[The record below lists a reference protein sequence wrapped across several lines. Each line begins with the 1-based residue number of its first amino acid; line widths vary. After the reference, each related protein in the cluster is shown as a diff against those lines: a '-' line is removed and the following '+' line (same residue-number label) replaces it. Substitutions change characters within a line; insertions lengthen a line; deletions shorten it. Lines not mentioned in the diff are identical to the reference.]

1 MHCVIALATEVMP
14 LLQAQDYS
22 LLRADGTA
30 ILQNMSFDVR
40 RGEIL
45 GVVGESG
52 SGKSQLL
59 LSLLGLAM
67 NGSRAT
73 GSCRFDATELVAASE
88 HAFRSLRGK
97 RMAMLFQDPLL
108 SWNPY
113 LTIGVQLCEV
123 LTVHR
128 GLRGEAATARAAAA
142 LSEVGLAETRSL
154 LRRYPHELSG
164 GMRQRAMLAMAV
176 LAEPQLLLADE
187 PTTAL
192 DATTQVAML
201 DLLAALCRE
210 RGMSIL
216 LVTHDLGV
224 VARIA
229 DRTLVMRAGRIVETA
244 PTADLLSHPVS
255 SYARELLAAA
265 QQLERAGGGA

>member
-1 MHCVIALATEVMP
+1 MATEAAQ
-14 LLQAQDYS
+14 LLQVRNYS
-22 LLRADGTA
+22 LLRADGTPV
-30 ILQNMSFDVR
+30 LEQLDFDLSR
-40 RGEIL
+40 SEIL

-67 NGSRAT
+67 PGARAS
-73 GSCRFDATELVAASE
+73 GSCRFDAVELVAAAE
-88 HAFRSLRGK
+88 PTLRALRG
-97 RMAMLFQDPLL
+97 RRISMLFQDPLL

-113 LTIGVQLCEV
+113 LRIGVQLTEV
-123 LTVHR
+123 LAVHR
-128 GLRGEAATARAAAA
+128 RLRGSEAETRAAEA
-142 LSEVGLAETRSL
+142 LTAVGLADARGL

-176 LAEPQLLLADE
+176 LTEPQLLLADE

-192 DATTQVAML
+192 DATSQIAIL
-201 DLLAALCRE
+201 DLLAGLRSS
-210 RGMSIL
+210 RGMSVL

-229 DRTLVMRAGRIVETA
+229 DRAMVMRAGRIVEQGEVGQ
-244 PTADLLSHPVS
+244 LLRQPASD
-255 SYARELLAAA
+255 YARELLAAA
-265 QQLERAGGGA
+265 RQLERTKAGS

>member
-1 MHCVIALATEVMP
+1 MATEGSP
-14 LLQAQDYS
+14 
-22 LLRADGTA
+22 LLRAAGYSLRRADGLPV
-30 ILQNMSFDVR
+30 LQDLSFELG

-67 NGSRAT
+67 RGARVA
-73 GSCRFDATELVAASE
+73 GSCCFDGIELVGAE
-88 HAFRSLRGK
+88 EPDFRALRGK
-97 RMAMLFQDPLL
+97 RIAMLFQDPLL

-113 LTIGVQLCEV
+113 LTIGTQLTEV
-123 LTVHR
+123 LHAHC
-128 GLRGEAATARAAAA
+128 GLRAAAA
-142 LSEVGLAETRSL
+142 AARAAEALAAVGLAQPQRTL
-154 LRRYPHELSG
+154 LQYPHELSG

-176 LAEPQLLLADE
+176 LAEPDLLLADE

-192 DATTQVAML
+192 DATTQIAVL
-201 DLLAALCRE
+201 DLLASLRRE

-229 DRTLVMRAGRIVETA
+229 DRVMVMRSGRIVEQGRTA
-244 PTADLLSHPVS
+244 GLLQNPASE
-255 SYARELLAAA
+255 YARELLAAA
-265 QQLERAGGGA
+265 RQLEQRELPS

>member
-1 MHCVIALATEVMP
+1 MATENAA

-22 LLRADGTA
+22 LLRAAGA
-30 ILQNMSFDVR
+30 PVLQDLTFSVA

-67 NGSRAT
+67 RDARAT
-73 GSCRFDATELVAASE
+73 GSCIFDGVQLVGATEAV
-88 HAFRSLRGK
+88 HRSLRGK
-97 RMAMLFQDPLL
+97 RIAMLFQDPLL

-113 LTIGVQLCEV
+113 LPIGRQLTEV
-123 LTVHR
+123 LQVHR
-128 GLRGEAATARAAAA
+128 GLSRRAADARAAEA
-142 LSEVGLAETRSL
+142 LSSVGLADAQRL
-154 LRRYPHELSG
+154 LRQYPHELSG

-176 LAEPQLLLADE
+176 LAEPDLLLADE

-192 DATTQVAML
+192 DATTQIAIL
-201 DLLAALCRE
+201 DLLARLRRE
-210 RGMSIL
+210 RGMSVL

-224 VARIA
+224 VARVA
-229 DRTLVMRAGRIVETA
+229 DRVMVMRGGRIVEQGVTA
-244 PTADLLSHPVS
+244 QLLREPVS
-255 SYARELLAAA
+255 NYARELLAAA
-265 QQLERAGGGA
+265 RQLECVESGT